1 MPPKTKDDSLVDIDD
16 TGNAFDVHLPEEK
29 KANEDSVVEVKENEN
44 VTEVVEEPKEEP
56 KAEEAKPKETTTQE
70 KEIEEYSEGVQKRI
84 GKLTRKLREAERQRD
99 TATEYARNVVSE
111 QSKLK
116 TKMTTRDQQYL
127 DQAAQS
133 VKAGLDGATAQYKAA
148 REAGDVDKEIE
159 AQKLLS
165 HYSTQ
170 NAYYQNAKRQREAQL
185 KEGGEPSVA
194 SPAMPRTPAVAP
206 PDPKAEDW
214 ASKNSWFGSDEPM
227 TFTAFSLHKKLV
239 EDEGFDPKSDDYYQE
254 IDKRIRVAFP
264 HKFDIKEK
272 EVSTKPSQTVASAKR
287 SGSKAGRRT
296 VRLTPSQVTIAK
308 KLGVPL
314 EEYAKYVNT
323 EDRNNA

>member
-29 KANEDSVVEVKENEN
+29 KTNEDSVVEVKENEN

-56 KAEEAKPKETTTQE
+56 KAEETKLKETTTQE

-116 TKMTTRDQQYL
+116 TKLTTREQQYL
-127 DQAAQS
+127 EQFGQS
-133 VKAGLDGATAQYKAA
+133 AKTGLDGATAQLKAA

-159 AQKLLS
+159 AQKLLA
-165 HYSTQ
+165 HYSNQSTQ
-170 NAYYQNAKRQREAQL
+170 YENYKRYQDQAQTG
-185 KEGGEPSVA
+185 KETPYA
-194 SPAMPRTPAVAP
+194 QPPMPRTPAAAP